1 MLTESFLRI
10 FETQPKGRIV
20 RLAWLFVLLAAL
32 LDYLT
37 GQVAV
42 FDTFYLV
49 SVLLTSWFVSRR
61 TGLLFAVGGAVAS
74 YFVNELSAS
83 RLQFVHLWNFAMRL
97 IIFLFIAQLLLLLR
111 KRLEN
116 ETSLART
123 DFLTGVGNAR
133 AFFDQAEMEL
143 SRSRRYRHPLTIAYV
158 DLDNFKKVNDTMG
171 HSEGD
176 KVLTTVANTMRR
188 TLRGSD
194 FPARL
199 GGDEFAILLPETD
212 YAQSQVIAQRL
223 RTQLLEASKAHNWPV
238 TFSMGV
244 LTCPEPPPSIKTLI
258 DEADA
263 LMYKVKTAGKNAI
276 RHSVFKET
284 AQPDL
289 SRVE

>member
-1 MLTESFLRI
+1 MLIEFFLRT

-20 RLAWLFVLLAAL
+20 RLAWLFMLLAGL

-37 GQVAV
+37 GESYS

-49 SVLLTSWFVSRR
+49 SVLLSSWFLGRQ
-61 TGLLFAVGGAVAS
+61 TGLFFALGCAVTS
-74 YFVNELSAS
+74 YAVNELNVPGF
-83 RLQFVHLWNFAMRL
+83 QFAQVWNFLMRL
-97 IIFLFIAQLLLLLR
+97 IIFLIIAQLNTLLKR
-111 KRLEN
+111 RLES
-116 ETSLART
+116 ETKLART

-133 AFFDQAEMEL
+133 AFFDLAEMEL
-143 SRSRRYRHPLTIAYV
+143 SRSRRYRHPLTVAYL
-158 DLDNFKKVNDTMG
+158 DLDNFKAVNDTQG
-171 HSEGD
+171 HGEGD
-176 KVLTTVANTMRR
+176 KVLMTVANTIRR

-223 RTQLLEASKAHNWPV
+223 RTQLLDASKANNWPV

-244 LTCPEPPPSIKTLI
+244 LTCSEPPTSIKVLI

-263 LMYKVKTAGKNAI
+263 LMYKVKQAGKNAI
-276 RHSVFKET
+276 RHSVFRE
-284 AQPDL
+284 AA
-289 SRVE
+289 

>member
-1 MLTESFLRI
+1 MLIESFLRI
-10 FETQPKGRIV
+10 FEKQPKGRIV
-20 RLAWLFVLLAAL
+20 RLAWLLMLLAVLLDFVSRGRL
-32 LDYLT
+32 SLD
-37 GQVAV
+37 V
-42 FDTFYLV
+42 FYLV
-49 SVLLTSWFVSRR
+49 PVLLSSWFLSRR
-61 TGLLFAVGGAVAS
+61 SALGFAIGCAVAS
-74 YFVNELSAS
+74 YIVNELSFPNVQLAE
-83 RLQFVHLWNFAMRL
+83 LWNFSARL
-97 IIFLFIAQLLLLLR
+97 IIFLVVVQLNLLLR
-111 KRLEN
+111 RRLES
-116 ETSLART
+116 ETALART

-143 SRSRRYRHPLTIAYV
+143 SRSRRYQHPLTIAYV
-158 DLDNFKKVNDTMG
+158 DLDNFKKVNDSMG
-171 HSEGD
+171 HAEGD

-244 LTCPEPPPSIKTLI
+244 LTCSEPPTTIKTLI

-263 LMYKVKTAGKNAI
+263 LMYKVKQAGKNAI
-276 RHSVFKET
+276 RHSIFRQ
-284 AQPDL
+284 AA
-289 SRVE
+289 

>member
-1 MLTESFLRI
+1 MLIEFFLRM
-10 FETQPKGRIV
+10 FERQPKGRV
-20 RLAWLFVLLAAL
+20 ARLAWLFVLLAAF
-32 LDYLT
+32 LDFITKETLS
-37 GQVAV
+37 
-42 FDTFYLV
+42 FDFFYLIP
-49 SVLLTSWFVSRR
+49 VLLRSWFLSKRS
-61 TGLLFAVGGAVAS
+61 GLSFAIGCAVTS
-74 YFVNELSAS
+74 YIVNELSLPG
-83 RLQFVHLWNFAMRL
+83 LQLAELWNFSARL
-97 IIFLFIAQLLLLLR
+97 IIFLVVAQLNHLLR
-111 KRLEN
+111 SRLEN
-116 ETSLART
+116 ETQLART

-143 SRSRRYRHPLTIAYV
+143 SRSRRYHHPLTIAYV

-223 RTQLLEASKAHNWPV
+223 RTQLLEASKAHDWPV

-244 LTCPEPPPSIKTLI
+244 LTCSEPPTSIKTLI

-263 LMYKVKTAGKNAI
+263 LMYKVKQAGKNAI
-276 RHSVFKET
+276 RHSVFRE
-284 AQPDL
+284 AA
-289 SRVE
+289 

>member
-10 FETQPKGRIV
+10 FETQPKPRIV
-20 RLAWLFVLLAAL
+20 RLAWLFLLLAGL

-42 FDTFYLV
+42 FDTFYIV
-49 SVLLTSWFVSRR
+49 SVLLTSWFVSRQS
-61 TGLLFAVGGAVAS
+61 GLLFAVGGAVTS
-74 YFVNELSAS
+74 YFLNELQSAG
-83 RLQFVHLWNFAMRL
+83 LQFVHLWNFAMRL
-97 IIFLFIAQLLLLLR
+97 IIFLVIAQLLLLLR

-133 AFFDQAEMEL
+133 AFFDEAEREL
-143 SRSRRYRHPLTIAYV
+143 SRSRRYRHPLTVAYV
-158 DLDNFKKVNDTMG
+158 DLDNFKKVNDSMG

-223 RTQLLEASKAHNWPV
+223 RTHLLEASKAHNWPV

-244 LTCPEPPPSIKTLI
+244 LTCSEPPVNIKTLI

-263 LMYKVKTAGKNAI
+263 LMYKVKQSGKNAI
-276 RHSVFKET
+276 RHSIFKE
-284 AQPDL
+284 AA
-289 SRVE
+289 

>member
-20 RLAWLFVLLAAL
+20 RLAWLFLLFAGL

-37 GQVAV
+37 GHVAV

-49 SVLLTSWFVSRR
+49 SVLLTSWFVSRQS
-61 TGLLFAVGGAVAS
+61 GLLFAVGGAVAS
-74 YFVNELSAS
+74 YFINELQAS
-83 RLQFVHLWNFAMRL
+83 GFQFVHFWNFAMRL
-97 IIFLFIAQLLLLLR
+97 IIFLVIAQLLLLLR

-133 AFFDQAEMEL
+133 AFFDEAEREL

-176 KVLTTVANTMRR
+176 KVLTIVANTMRR

-223 RTQLLEASKAHNWPV
+223 RTHLLEASKAHQWPV

-244 LTCPEPPPSIKTLI
+244 LTCSEPPLTIKTLI

-263 LMYKVKTAGKNAI
+263 LMYKVKQSGKNAI
-276 RHSVFKET
+276 RHSIFKE
-284 AQPDL
+284 AA
-289 SRVE
+289 

>member
-20 RLAWLFVLLAAL
+20 RLAWLFLLLAGL

-49 SVLLTSWFVSRR
+49 SVLLTSWFVSRQS
-61 TGLLFAVGGAVAS
+61 GLLFAVGGAVTS
-74 YFVNELSAS
+74 YFINELQTSGF
-83 RLQFVHLWNFAMRL
+83 QFVHFWNFAMRL

-143 SRSRRYRHPLTIAYV
+143 SRSRRYRHPLTVAYV

-223 RTQLLEASKAHNWPV
+223 RTHLLEASKAHQWPV

-244 LTCPEPPPSIKTLI
+244 LTCSEPPINIKTLI

-263 LMYKVKTAGKNAI
+263 LMYKVKQSGKNAI
-276 RHSVFKET
+276 RHSIFKE
-284 AQPDL
+284 AA
-289 SRVE
+289 

>member
-37 GQVAV
+37 GQMAV
-42 FDTFYLV
+42 FDTFYIV

-61 TGLLFAVGGAVAS
+61 AGLLFALGGAVAS
-74 YFVNELSAS
+74 YLINELSGPG
-83 RLQFVHLWNFAMRL
+83 LQFVHLWNFAMRL
-97 IIFLFIAQLLLLLR
+97 VIFLFIAQLLLLLR
-111 KRLEN
+111 TRLEN

-143 SRSRRYRHPLTIAYV
+143 SRSRRYHHPLTIAYV
-158 DLDNFKKVNDTMG
+158 DLDNFKKVNDSMG
-171 HSEGD
+171 HAEGD
-176 KVLTTVANTMRR
+176 KVLTTVASTMRR

-223 RTQLLEASKAHNWPV
+223 RTQLLEASKAHDWPV
-238 TFSMGV
+238 TFSMGL
-244 LTCPEPPPSIKTLI
+244 LTCPEPPPNIKTLI

-263 LMYKVKTAGKNAI
+263 LMYKVKQGGKNAI
-276 RHSVFKET
+276 RHSVFREV
-284 AQPDL
+284 APV
-289 SRVE
+289 SEES

>member
-10 FETQPKGRIV
+10 FETQPKPRIV
-20 RLAWLFVLLAAL
+20 RLAWLFLLLAGL

-42 FDTFYLV
+42 FDTFYIV
-49 SVLLTSWFVSRR
+49 SVLLTSWFVSRQS
-61 TGLLFAVGGAVAS
+61 GLLFAVGSAVTS
-74 YFVNELSAS
+74 YFLNELQSAG
-83 RLQFVHLWNFAMRL
+83 LQFVHFWNFAMRL
-97 IIFLFIAQLLLLLR
+97 IIFLVIAQLLLLLR

-133 AFFDQAEMEL
+133 AFFDEAEREL
-143 SRSRRYRHPLTIAYV
+143 SRSRRYRHPLTVAYV
-158 DLDNFKKVNDTMG
+158 DLDNFKKVNDSMG

-176 KVLTTVANTMRR
+176 KVLMTVANTMRR

-223 RTQLLEASKAHNWPV
+223 RTHLLEASKAHNWPV

-244 LTCPEPPPSIKTLI
+244 LTCSEPPVNIKTLI

-263 LMYKVKTAGKNAI
+263 LMYKVKQSGKNAI
-276 RHSVFKET
+276 RHSIFKE
-284 AQPDL
+284 AA
-289 SRVE
+289 